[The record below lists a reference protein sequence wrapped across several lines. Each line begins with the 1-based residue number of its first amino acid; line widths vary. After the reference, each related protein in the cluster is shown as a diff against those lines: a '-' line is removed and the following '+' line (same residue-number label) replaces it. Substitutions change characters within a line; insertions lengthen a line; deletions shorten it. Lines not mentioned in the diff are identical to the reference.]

1 MGTHGLKS
9 FKWSMVK
16 ISRIFPHDMVQK
28 LEKTRGPPH
37 RVVPLGS
44 NKGYVSDFKIQEDIT
59 ERPDL
64 VQGKKKGLFQQMKAF
79 LCRGH
84 RVEPLKI
91 KTIKVEEV
99 IPVNKPKEEGEPSWV
114 KNLSFA
120 VPPLTLAVPRLML
133 QPCPPVYLHDIR
145 EGARVFSSSAPTRIL
160 HPALGREN
168 KDLYQNIP
176 KLYMQSPQD
185 GGKSFK
191 CSMMKTTRIFPH
203 VR

>member
-1 MGTHGLKS
+1 
-9 FKWSMVK
+9 MVK
-16 ISRIFPHDMVQK
+16 ITRIFPHDMVQK
-28 LEKTRGPPH
+28 KFEQTTTVISRGPPH
-37 RVVPLGS
+37 RVAPAPLGS
-44 NKGYVSDFKIQEDIT
+44 NVSGLKSQEDLT

-64 VQGKKKGLFQQMKAF
+64 VRGKKGLFQQVKTF

-99 IPVNKPKEEGEPSWV
+99 IPVNKSEEKGEPSWV

-133 QPCPPVYLHDIR
+133 QPCPPVYLHDIQ
-145 EGARVFSSSAPTRIL
+145 EGTIAFSSTAPTGIL

-168 KDLYQNIP
+168 KDLYQTIP

-185 GGKSFK
+185 GGYGDKGPYWGFIKGLACGGFSEEV
-191 CSMMKTTRIFPH
+191 IE
-203 VR
+203 